1 MDITKMDDIKFKEKI
16 FSYNSRN
23 NVPFKK
29 YLFGKEGIDVYPKS
43 VREKDGVIFFIAKDN
58 KKKYLYLYYESTS
71 IKILS
76 KFEGM
81 ILVSANGENYFI
93 KKCNL
98 NSYNRKALQN
108 IFPFTNAVTIGL
120 DNSFGFGDR
129 LGLANPAH
137 IRSILKSD
145 FKPIL
150 AQQSIRELT
159 RTNRTPAEVM
169 DAAVW
174 AVFQEGYEKG
184 FGADAD
190 HLKTTNDIDLM
201 VENGFKMFTFDPS
214 EFVVNEAD
222 GVNENELDK
231 CINNLNWLGLNSSI
245 KDLSAEYL
253 NKEFVLSEILIIK
266 PDLTSIKRALVKY
279 GNAIAHIKKMYDHLV
294 TKYPNYN
301 SEVEVSVDETESVTT
316 PFEHFFFVKEL
327 NRLGVKFISL
337 APRFIG
343 DFEKGIDYKG
353 DLNLFKQEYLKH
365 LAITKYFGNYK
376 ISLHSGSDKLSVYK
390 VIGSIKGAY
399 THIKTAGTSYL
410 EALKVTAIK
419 EPDFFREILDY
430 CAALYEQEKKTYHV
444 SADLN
449 KIKSGKDYSD
459 EELESLFY
467 DDNVRQVL
475 HVTFGRVPTDKGT
488 NGEHKFKDRL
498 LDYLKTYEETYY
510 EIIEIHFHKHL
521 QPFR

>member
-1 MDITKMDDIKFKEKI
+1 MDQLNFKQQI
-16 FSYNSRN
+16 LSYTSRD
-23 NVPFKK
+23 NVLFKV
-29 YLFGKEGIDVYPKS
+29 YLFGKEEIKVYANSIK
-43 VREKDGVIFFIAKDN
+43 EFNDVIFFIAKEH
-58 KKKYLYLYYESTS
+58 KKKYLFLYYGNLAN
-71 IKILS
+71 KIHPE
-76 KFEGM
+76 FEGIM
-81 ILVSANGENYFI
+81 LPSANSENYFI

-98 NSYNRKALQN
+98 NTYNRRALQN

-137 IRSILKSD
+137 IRSVLNSH

-174 AVFQEGYEKG
+174 SVFQEGYQKG

-190 HLKTTNDIDLM
+190 HLKTNDDIDLM
-201 VENGFKMFTFDPS
+201 VANGFRMFTFDPS
-214 EFVVNEAD
+214 EYVINEAD
-222 GVNENELDK
+222 NIRETELDK
-231 CINNLNWLGLNSSI
+231 RINNLNWKGLKSNI
-245 KDLSAEYL
+245 KELSTQYL
-253 NKEFVLSEILIIK
+253 DIEFVLSENLVIKSDLI
-266 PDLTSIKRALVKY
+266 SIKRALVKY
-279 GNAIAHIKKMYDHLV
+279 GNAIAHIKNLYDHLV
-294 TKYPNYN
+294 TNYPDYE
-301 SEVEVSVDETESVTT
+301 SEVEISVDETESVTT

-327 NRLGVKFISL
+327 NRLDINFISL

-353 DLNLFKQEYLKH
+353 DLDLFKQDYLKH

-376 ISLHSGSDKLSVYK
+376 ISLHSGSDKFSVYK

-410 EALKVTAIK
+410 EALKVMAIK
-419 EPDFFREILDY
+419 EPSFFIEILDY
-430 CAALYEQEKKTYHV
+430 CTSLYEQEKKTYHV

-449 KIKSGKDYSD
+449 KIKSAKDYSN
-459 EELESLFY
+459 EELEPLFY

-475 HVTFGRVPTDKGT
+475 HVTFGRVLTDKTT
-488 NGEHKFKDRL
+488 NGKYKFKDRL
-498 LDYLKTYEETYY
+498 LDYLNTYEDTYY
-510 EIIEIHFHKHL
+510 KIIEIHFQKHL
-521 QPFR
+521 DPFK